1 MRATLTRLIQR
12 FALAIAAGGLLL
24 AGAASVASAAP
35 QPVGGLPNGMM
46 INAPFVSLGVC
57 VAQHPEVLAQA
68 GKLGLKGADKVADG
82 IDAIQDSPYYI
93 PVDAGM
99 GIIDNLSDGIKEA
112 LEKGKDIGDLL
123 DKHKDS
129 IKGASDKIK
138 VISRILKGLK
148 VAHLTGH
155 VIEAYQSGD
164 RERFAEALN
173 DAVKEGLKMGGEAA
187 GSWGGT
193 LAGAKVGALVGVWF
207 GGAGAIPGAIIGG
220 AVGGWLGGKAGE
232 AGAEWI
238 NDNFVKDS
246 TRSLADWAF
255 EKGHGTLREPMLPPP
270 LSGGSSGT
278 FGSGGGSSGTFGGAG
293 SSSKAPPTLKAFR

>member
-99 GIIDNLSDGIKEA
+99 GITQNLSEEIEKA
-112 LEKGKDIGDLL
+112 LEKGQDIGELL

-129 IKGASDKIK
+129 IKSAGDKIK
-138 VISRILKGLK
+138 VITLVLKGLK

-173 DAVKEGLKMGGEAA
+173 NAVKEGLKMGGDAA
-187 GSWGGT
+187 GSWAGGA
-193 LAGAKVGALVGVWF
+193 LGAKAGAAIGVWF
-207 GGAGAIPGAIIGG
+207 GGVGAIPGAIIGG
-220 AVGGWLGGKAGE
+220 AVGSWLGGKAGE

-246 TRSLADWAF
+246 TRNLADWAF
-255 EKGHGTLREPMLPPP
+255 DKKYGPPLLPPP

-278 FGSGGGSSGTFGGAG
+278 FGSGGGSSGKFGGSG
-293 SSSKAPPTLKAFR
+293 SSSQAPPKLKAFR